1 VLNRGE
7 TRLAISGVPPGGP
20 EVLRPKP
27 AGTTVVAIRV
37 TVSGQIVHLDRSVHP
52 AVQPDTIVG
61 EKLIVTSTEVSGL
74 LGSGEAVALIAG
86 SPTVIWVLP
95 MPAND
100 TDSAFPPPPW

>member
-100 TDSAFPPPPW
+100 TAFPPPPW